1 MQQVMANELELDT
14 VRGARTLDISSVE
27 SWLEALK
34 PALELNAQTLR
45 LDMAA
50 VVKIDTACLQ
60 ALAVFVL
67 SARERDIDIVW
78 QATSVAF
85 RAAAEDLGLDQFLG
99 VANG

>member
-1 MQQVMANELELDT
+1 MQQVMANELQLDT
-14 VRGARTLDISSVE
+14 VRGALTLDISSVE

-34 PALELNAQTLR
+34 RALDLNARTLR

-50 VVKIDTACLQ
+50 VEKIDTACLQ

-67 SARERDIDIVW
+67 GARERDIDIVW

-85 RAAAEDLGLDQFLG
+85 RAAAEELGLDKVLG